1 MKPTLSLLDRDAIQ
15 QIHQAALDLLQNVGV
30 KISSKPAEAL
40 LRDAGQQSD
49 AGTGAMRISP
59 DLVEECLAK
68 VPSKVLLAGRDESR
82 DVVLGTGKVHT
93 CLDGQGMYT
102 LDPDSGQRRPS
113 ELADLVA
120 ATRLSDALDGV
131 DYLWPNVV
139 PTDVPQ
145 TVRTY
150 VESAVGF
157 IHTSRH
163 VQHEIKEIDEVPLL
177 LEMFDI
183 LLGDRRRH
191 AERPIFSITCCP
203 VSPLQHESDMTTA
216 SLELARNDVPVVV
229 MPMPLAGATAP
240 VTLAGTLAMLL
251 AEFLSGV
258 ALYQLA
264 RPGLPMILG
273 IGGTI
278 LDMRTG
284 LYSAGAPELSLL
296 NIAMTQIGRH
306 LDVPV
311 MAQGLV
317 TDAKA
322 PGTQAAYEKAMNG
335 LSAFMAGS
343 DVVNGV
349 GLIDSSQLL
358 SFEQMLID
366 DEMTQMLRRI
376 ETGFEVDAEHL
387 MLDLIADVGHG
398 GHYLGQR
405 RTLEYLKK
413 GEHFQPKLSF
423 RGSYQVWKDSG
434 YDELATARDRASQL
448 LKEHEVLPLA
458 AEEEKAIE
466 ELIARADPEVRVD
479 LHASCFGR

>member
-1 MKPTLSLLDRDAIQ
+1 LKPTLNVLDRTEIER
-15 QIHQAALDLLQNVGV
+15 IHQAALDLLQDVGV
-30 KISSKPAEAL
+30 KIASKPAEEL
-40 LRDAGQQSD
+40 LREAGQQED
-49 AGTGAMRISP
+49 ASTGAMRISP
-59 DLVEECLAK
+59 ELVEQCLST
-68 VPSKVLLAGRDESR
+68 VPPQVLLAGRDESR

-102 LDPDSGQRRPS
+102 LDPGSGQRRS
-113 ELADLVA
+113 AELADLVA
-120 ATRLSDALDGV
+120 ATRLSDALDSV

-163 VQHEIKEIDEVPLL
+163 VQHEIKEPNEVPYL

-183 LLGDRRRH
+183 MLGDRRRH

-203 VSPLQHESDMTTA
+203 VSPLKHESEMTTA

-273 IGGTI
+273 IGATI

-296 NIAMTQIGRH
+296 NIAMTQIGK
-306 LDVPV
+306 DIGVPV

-322 PGTQAAYEKAMNG
+322 PGAQASYEKATNG

-343 DVVNGV
+343 DVINGL
-349 GLIDSSQLL
+349 GLLDSSQML
-358 SFEQMLID
+358 SFEQMVID
-366 DEMTQMLRRI
+366 DEIASMLRRI
-376 ETGFEVDAEHL
+376 ERGFEIDTEHL
-387 MLDLIADVGHG
+387 MLDLIADVGHA
-398 GHYLGQR
+398 GHFVGQR

-413 GEHFQPKLSF
+413 GEHFQPKISF
-423 RGSYQVWKDSG
+423 RSAYQVWQDSG
-434 YDELATARDRASQL
+434 YDEVAAARERAGQL

-458 AEEEKAIE
+458 SEEEKAIE
-466 ELIARADPEVRVD
+466 ELIARVDPEVRCD
-479 LHASCFGR
+479 LRASCLGR

>member
-1 MKPTLSLLDRDAIQ
+1 
-15 QIHQAALDLLQNVGV
+15 
-30 KISSKPAEAL
+30 
-40 LRDAGQQSD
+40 
-49 AGTGAMRISP
+49 
-59 DLVEECLAK
+59 
-68 VPSKVLLAGRDESR
+68 
-82 DVVLGTGKVHT
+82 
-93 CLDGQGMYT
+93 
-102 LDPDSGQRRPS
+102 
-113 ELADLVA
+113 LADLVA
-120 ATRLSDALDGV
+120 ATRLSDALDSV

-163 VQHEIKEIDEVPLL
+163 VQHEIKELDEVPYL

-203 VSPLQHESDMTTA
+203 VSPLKHESEMTTA

-273 IGGTI
+273 IGASI

-296 NIAMTQIGRH
+296 NIAMTQIGK
-306 LDVPV
+306 DIGVPV

-322 PGTQAAYEKAMNG
+322 PGTQASYEKATNG

-343 DVVNGV
+343 DVINGL
-349 GLIDSSQLL
+349 GLLDSSQLL
-358 SFEQMLID
+358 SFEQMVID
-366 DEMTQMLRRI
+366 DEIANMLRRV
-376 ETGFEVDAEHL
+376 ERGFEIDTEHL
-387 MLDLIADVGHG
+387 MLDLIADVGHA
-398 GHYLGQR
+398 GHFLGQR

-423 RGSYQVWKDSG
+423 RGAYQ
-434 YDELATARDRASQL
+434 A
-448 LKEHEVLPLA
+448 
-458 AEEEKAIE
+458 
-466 ELIARADPEVRVD
+466 
-479 LHASCFGR
+479 

>member
-1 MKPTLSLLDRDAIQ
+1 LDRAAIQ

-30 KISSKPAEAL
+30 KIASEPANAL
-40 LRDAGQQSD
+40 LREAGQQFDTS
-49 AGTGAMRISP
+49 TGVVWISP
-59 DLVEECLAK
+59 DLVEQCLSK
-68 VPSKVLLAGRDESR
+68 LPSRVLLAGRDETR

-93 CLDGQGMYT
+93 CLDGQGMYA

-113 ELADLVA
+113 ELRDLVA
-120 ATRLSDALDGV
+120 ATRLSDALESV

-145 TVRTY
+145 TVRTC

-163 VQHEIKEIDEVPLL
+163 VQHEIKELDEVPYL

-216 SLELARNDVPVVV
+216 SIELARNDVPVVV

-251 AEFLSGV
+251 AEFLSAV
-258 ALYQLA
+258 TFYQLA

-273 IGGTI
+273 IGATI

-296 NIAMTQIGRH
+296 NIAMTQIGKH
-306 LDVPV
+306 LEVPV

-322 PGTQAAYEKAMNG
+322 PGAQAAYEKAVNG

-343 DVVNGV
+343 DVINGV
-349 GLIDSSQLL
+349 GLLDSSQLL
-358 SFEQMLID
+358 ALEQMVID
-366 DEMTQMLRRI
+366 DEITKMLRRI
-376 ETGFEVDAEHL
+376 ERGFEIDDEHL
-387 MLDLIADVGHG
+387 MLDLIADMGHG
-398 GHYLGQR
+398 GHFLGQR

-423 RGSYQVWKDSG
+423 RGAFQAWQDSG
-434 YDELATARDRASQL
+434 YDEVAAARERANHL

-458 AEEEKAIE
+458 PEVEKALG
-466 ELIARADPEVRVD
+466 ELVVRADPELGFD
-479 LHASCFGR
+479 LRAACLGR